1 MAEAAGDNTTHGV
14 SYFAIPGRGEV
25 VRLMLVLGGLPFR
38 EDFIDFAQWP
48 ARKAK
53 ARWGVVPNLTLP
65 NGSVHGQSR
74 ALLRY
79 LGKIVQHGGMPLY
92 PSDPVEALVADEVSD
107 FIEDIWGKLLEAR
120 NAKACAALLEPGAE
134 GAAMLD
140 QLEASVQGPYV
151 CGSSAS
157 TADVYI
163 FAAFA
168 WWASGFFKGATVAN
182 LVGDGRPKLKQLI
195 EQVGQFERVK
205 QYYAAKKLQPMERV
219 YGQFC
224 KL

>member
-1 MAEAAGDNTTHGV
+1 MASEDNMHTV

-25 VRLMLVLGGLPFR
+25 VRLMLVLGGIPFR

-65 NGSVHGQSR
+65 GGSVHGQSR

-79 LGKIVQHGGMPLY
+79 LGKVVRHDGALLY
-92 PSDPVEALVADEVSD
+92 PSDPVQALVADEVSD

-120 NAKACAALLEPGAE
+120 AAKACAALLEPGAE
-134 GAAMLD
+134 GALMLD
-140 QLEASVQGPYV
+140 QLESSVQGPYV
-151 CGSSAS
+151 CGSKAS
-157 TADVYI
+157 IADVYI

-182 LVGDGRPKLKQLI
+182 LVGARPKLQHLI
-195 EQVGQFERVK
+195 ELVGQFERVK
-205 QYYAAKKLQPMERV
+205 HYYAAKKLHPMERV

>member
-1 MAEAAGDNTTHGV
+1 
-14 SYFAIPGRGEV
+14 
-25 VRLMLVLGGLPFR
+25 MLALGGIPFR

-65 NGSVHGQSR
+65 DGSVHGQSR

-79 LGKIVQHGGMPLY
+79 LGKLVRHDGAPLY
-92 PSDPVEALVADEVSD
+92 PSDPVQALVADEVSD

-120 NAKACAALLEPGAE
+120 AAKACAALLEPGAE
-134 GAAMLD
+134 GAMMLD
-140 QLEASVQGPYV
+140 QLESSVQGPYV
-151 CGSSAS
+151 CGANAS
-157 TADVYI
+157 IADVYI

-182 LVGDGRPKLKQLI
+182 LVMARPKLQHLI
-195 EQVGQFERVK
+195 ELVGQFEQVK
-205 QYYAAKKLQPMERV
+205 HRYATKKLHPMEGV

>member
-1 MAEAAGDNTTHGV
+1 
-14 SYFAIPGRGEV
+14 
-25 VRLMLVLGGLPFR
+25 MLALGGIPFR

-65 NGSVHGQSR
+65 DGSVHGQSR

-79 LGKIVQHGGMPLY
+79 LGKIVRHDGAPLY
-92 PSDPVEALVADEVSD
+92 PSDPVQALVADEVSD

-120 NAKACAALLEPGAE
+120 AAKACAGLLEPGAE
-134 GAAMLD
+134 GATMLD
-140 QLEASVQGPYV
+140 QLESSVQGPYV
-151 CGSSAS
+151 CGSNAS
-157 TADVYI
+157 IADVYI

-182 LVGDGRPKLKQLI
+182 LIGARPKLQHLI
-195 EQVGQFERVK
+195 ELVGQFEQVK
-205 QYYAAKKLQPMERV
+205 HRYATKKLHPMEGV